1 MKCPNCGEDM
11 PDDSWYC
18 EKCGCDIHIVPDYDL
33 ELESNILESIEYIA
47 ADVRSGQASQDQA
60 DKESKNTPEN
70 CHTNGTIAGTKQKQK
85 YIVKIAYGVCCLGLI
100 LAFVVTGISL
110 GHYYS
115 YDYQIQR
122 AVSCM
127 SKEQYTE
134 AITYYLRA
142 LELEKTDVEV
152 VFLLAE
158 AYLQKGNK
166 IEYEYLLREI
176 IRNSS
181 SSQEQL
187 DRAYGKLI
195 AIYKAREEYDAINE
209 ILLLSENTAIRT
221 AYQTYLAAS
230 PRFSYEEGD
239 YDKAVPL
246 KLSSD
251 TIGRIYYTTDGS
263 DPDINS
269 SLYTAPILIDS
280 PNTVIK
286 AVAVNEYGIYSE
298 IVTKTYNVK
307 IDMEEA
313 PKISVISGTYYMP
326 MMIEVLEADGRDV
339 YYTTDG
345 TQPNL
350 HSNLYT
356 GPIPMPLGRSVYN
369 FAYVDESGN
378 RGLAAE
384 RRYYLKLETAVSI
397 EEAQALVVECMMM
410 QQKIYNAEGKFST
423 SSSASYLYEYQYVI
437 SIKEQG
443 NFYVIAESF
452 MDGKG
457 VKNKTGSYYAVSV
470 NEKRCFKLSID
481 GNNNYS
487 IVEILIDSPQEG

>member
-1 MKCPNCGEDM
+1 MKCPNCEADL
-11 PDDSWYC
+11 PEDSWYC

-47 ADVRSGQASQDQA
+47 ADANGEKSWHNQIDEESSNAY
-60 DKESKNTPEN
+60 DKSDKSKV
-70 CHTNGTIAGTKQKQK
+70 GTRHNKK
-85 YIVKIAYGVCCLGLI
+85 YFVKMAFNVCCLGFI
-100 LAFVVTGISL
+100 LSFLVAGICL
-110 GHYYS
+110 WHYYS
-115 YDYQIQR
+115 YNYQIRR

-152 VFLLAE
+152 VFSLAE
-158 AYLQKGNK
+158 AYKQKGNK
-166 IEYEYLLREI
+166 IEYEYLLRQI
-176 IRNSS
+176 IRNPSC
-181 SSQEQL
+181 SQEQL
-187 DRAYGKLI
+187 ERAYGKLI
-195 AIYKAREEYDAINE
+195 AIYKAREEYDSINE

-221 AYQTYLAAS
+221 AYQSYLAAS

-263 DPDINS
+263 EPDNSS

-280 PNTVIK
+280 PDTVIK

-298 IVTKTYNVK
+298 VVTKAYNVK

-313 PKISVISGTYYMP
+313 PQISVISGTYYVP
-326 MMIEVLEADGRDV
+326 MMIEVLEADSRDV

-350 HSNLYT
+350 HSTLYT

-369 FAYVDESGN
+369 FAYVDEDGN
-378 RGLAAE
+378 RGKVAE
-384 RRYYLKLETAVSI
+384 RRYYLKLETAVPV
-397 EEAQALVVECMMM
+397 EEAEALVVECMLM
-410 QQKIYNAEGKFST
+410 QQKIYNAEGNYSAE
-423 SSSASYLYEYQYVI
+423 SSARYLYECQYVI

-443 NFYVIAESF
+443 DFYVIAESF
-452 MDGKG
+452 MDEKG

-470 NEKRCFKLSID
+470 NEKRCFKLTMD
-481 GNNNYS
+481 ENNNYS